1 MHSFEYTF
9 LSWHNFSI
17 TKEIKEN
24 SNLGTINLL
33 NNAKTIFLITII
45 DIFIH
50 INIRKTYAKINFI
63 LSIFTIYIDM
73 KAECKS

>member
-33 NNAKTIFLITII
+33 TNAKTIFLITII

-50 INIRKTYAKINFI
+50 INIRTKKIVSNVCKTKLYFVD
-63 LSIFTIYIDM
+63 IYNI
-73 KAECKS
+73 C